1 MRPTLLLV
9 ALLVGVTAHAAQRA
23 PAPVPTV
30 RAEDAP
36 AAPLL
41 SQDVGWV
48 RPVLIGVGVL
58 FAAALLLGPIYR
70 LNLPADLTTHSHDE
84 PPGASHH
91 HGPGGTADFSAP
103 DRR

>member
-1 MRPTLLLV
+1 MRTVLLLLLALPV
-9 ALLVGVTAHAAQRA
+9 AANAAPHA

-30 RAEDAP
+30 RSEDAP

-41 SQDVGWV
+41 SQDVAWV
-48 RPVLIGVGVL
+48 RPVLIGIGVL

>member
-1 MRPTLLLV
+1 MRASLLFIALV
-9 ALLVGVTAHAAQRA
+9 LPLVAHAAPRA
-23 PAPVPTV
+23 AAPVPTV
-30 RAEDAP
+30 RPEDAP

-70 LNLPADLTTHSHDE
+70 LNLPAELTTHSHDE

-91 HGPGGTADFSAP
+91 HGPGGTADYSAP